1 MSFWPQTIPWKLCDI
16 LGLVWSTYKNRWT
29 LFENDLI
36 HLHRYWIINF
46 DLGLNLRTISACRS
60 VHMQTECIETFWLHE
75 WFLIWVMNNEYYQS
89 YLYHISQIEKYEFL
103 EMRKNYFVSKF
114 KRKWIH
120 VRLFNIS
127 LWEFSLILNFM
138 HIRIVRKLA
147 NF

>member
-46 DLGLNLRTISACRS
+46 DLGLFCMPIRAYADW
-60 VHMQTECIETFWLHE
+60 VETFWLHE
-75 WFLIWVMNNEYYQS
+75 WFLIWVMNNTNLIYIIYLKLKNMNFWKWGKTISFQNSNGNEYMYD
-89 YLYHISQIEKYEFL
+89 YLTSLFISD
-103 EMRKNYFVSKF
+103 
-114 KRKWIH
+114 
-120 VRLFNIS
+120 